1 MKPERK
7 LKFGH
12 YYVIIFIS
20 LFSFLAIRGCV
31 IQKDIENNGIEIVAK
46 FIRKESLPKTSNFYF
61 AYYYNG
67 KYYETAASGV
77 NYSILNSERETKLIN
92 ELKLNHYYSAK
103 FKPNHLKNIIVNLS
117 KEILDST
124 EIKKAGF

>member
-1 MKPERK
+1 
-7 LKFGH
+7 
-12 YYVIIFIS
+12 V
-20 LFSFLAIRGCV
+20 AIRGCV

-46 FIRKESLPKTSNFYF
+46 FIRKESRPKTSNFYF
-61 AYYYNG
+61 AYFYNG

-77 NYSILNSERETKLIN
+77 KHSILNSKRETTLIN

-103 FKPNHLKNIIVNLS
+103 FEPKHLKNIIVNLS

-124 EIKKAGF
+124 EIRKAGF